1 MKKAD
6 GTAGVG
12 LTELT
17 VLGNKVVSSTSS
29 EISIQVDGKKLEHFN
44 PSKTDYYIPQSSKEI
59 TATASNNGLVTVVPA
74 TSEKG
79 ATRLILKASDK
90 APWSDNG
97 SAKNPTLPPVE
108 KLGKRP
114 LLLRSRFGWYPR
126 QIRQRASRPLETKRY
141 SKL

>member
-29 EISIQVDGKKLEHFN
+29 EISIQVDGKNLEHFN

-79 ATRLILKASDK
+79 ATTSYLK
-90 APWSDNG
+90 
-97 SAKNPTLPPVE
+97 
-108 KLGKRP
+108 KLRME
-114 LLLRSRFGWYPR
+114 LF
-126 QIRQRASRPLETKRY
+126 
-141 SKL
+141 